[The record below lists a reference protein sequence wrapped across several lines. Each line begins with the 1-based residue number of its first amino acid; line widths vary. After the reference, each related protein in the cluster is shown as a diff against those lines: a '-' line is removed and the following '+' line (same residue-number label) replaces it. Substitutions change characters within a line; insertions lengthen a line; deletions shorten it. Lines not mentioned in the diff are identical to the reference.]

1 MWSADKKSS
10 RGEDNKE
17 YKTEKEKRP
26 SENSSVTTS
35 VAARGRR
42 VGAVDIAL
50 RRKPFFNHASADH
63 HQVCGAELLTILL

>member
-17 YKTEKEKRP
+17 LKTEKEKRP
-26 SENSSVTTS
+26 SEKSVTTS

-42 VGAVDIAL
+42 AGAVDNCSSKKSITY
-50 RRKPFFNHASADH
+50 ASAYH
-63 HQVCGAELLTILL
+63 HQVCRAELLTILL